1 MTWLNGVLRNS
12 FPSTRIGVAS
22 NAAFLLS
29 GVSGWSAPVRCVQA
43 TRSCATFDRSIC
55 ASGE

>member
-1 MTWLNGVLRNS
+1 MTWLNGVLRNN

-29 GVSGWSAPVRCVQA
+29 GISGWSALVRCVQA
-43 TRSCATFDRSIC
+43 TWSCATFDRLIC

>member
-1 MTWLNGVLRNS
+1 VLPELRAG
-12 FPSTRIGVAS
+12 PGIERDDLVERRAEEQLALDEDGVAS

-43 TRSCATFDRSIC
+43 T
-55 ASGE
+55 